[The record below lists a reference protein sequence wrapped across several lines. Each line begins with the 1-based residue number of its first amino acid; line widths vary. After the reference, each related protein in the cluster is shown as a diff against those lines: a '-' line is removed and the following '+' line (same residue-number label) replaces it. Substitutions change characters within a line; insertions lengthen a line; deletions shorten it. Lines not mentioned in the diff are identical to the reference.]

1 MTDTIAS
8 LDAARARGLGQQEA
22 WPDPD
27 WSILQDAMPAAPPL
41 PAAAFGNAADYLKRA
56 ARGANVAPDYPA
68 AMLLAA
74 VGALAGKL
82 YSVRVASD
90 WFEPLALWSV
100 MVGPPSSGKTPA
112 GKPIRKHLAKLQF
125 EVTDR
130 HRIECERELAHAES
144 DKAAPSELERL
155 RQKIDQPPRFIVNDS
170 TSEALARIEAR
181 SPRGLLVER
190 DELAGLIEGLER
202 YSAGVDRAFYL
213 EGWNDGP
220 FTLDRVKAGT
230 ITIPDHCLSIAG
242 GIQPDRLRSLLTHT
256 GDDDGFCARL
266 LIFWPD
272 ALPAGPIPNGADH
285 TAMQRALD
293 RIAGLP
299 SPQVFSRHVLKLSAD
314 GYGALNEWYQREHAA
329 RKSVTGKR
337 GSAFGKLPG
346 YTARLAG
353 CLHLLNW
360 AFDEK
365 ETLPSEIEHTHILAA
380 LILIETY
387 FVPQIERAY
396 HGADRTPEEQTA
408 GAILSE
414 AARRRN
420 PVVNLRMARREWSL
434 PGARSKEATTVF
446 KAAGEL
452 LTESGWFRKSP
463 RQGGAS
469 DFAVNPA
476 LFGERPQ

>member
-1 MTDTIAS
+1 MTDTIAN
-8 LDAARARGLGQQEA
+8 LDAARAKGLGQQEA

-27 WSILQDAMPAAPPL
+27 WSILQDAMPAAPTL
-41 PAAAFGNAADYLKRA
+41 PIETFGIAADYLKRA
-56 ARGANVAPDYPA
+56 AHGANVAPDYPA
-68 AMLLAA
+68 AMLFAA
-74 VGALAGKL
+74 AGALVGKL

-90 WFEPLALWSV
+90 WFEPLSLWSV

-112 GKPIRKHLAKLQF
+112 GKPIRKHLHKLQLAF
-125 EVTDR
+125 AER
-130 HRIECERELAHAES
+130 HRLECERELAHAEA
-144 DKAAPSELERL
+144 DNVPAYELERL
-155 RQKIDQPPRFIVNDS
+155 RHKIDQPPRFIVNDS

-230 ITIPDHCLSIAG
+230 ITIPDHCLSITG
-242 GIQPDRLRSLLTHT
+242 GIQPDRFRSLLTHT

-272 ALPAGPIPNGADH
+272 ALPPGPIPNGADH
-285 TAMQRALD
+285 AALHRALN
-293 RIAGLP
+293 RISGLP
-299 SPQVFSRHVLKLSAD
+299 AVEPTSRHILKISAD
-314 GYGALNEWYQREHAA
+314 GYSALNEWFQTEHAA
-329 RKSVTGKR
+329 RKQVTGKR

-346 YTARLAG
+346 YAARIAG
-353 CLHLLNW
+353 CQHLLDW
-360 AFDEK
+360 AFGYG
-365 ETLPSEIEHTHILAA
+365 ETLPDEIEKTHILAA
-380 LILIETY
+380 LVLIETY

-396 HGADRTPEEQTA
+396 HGADRSPEEQIA
-408 GAILSE
+408 GALLHE
-414 AARRRN
+414 AARRK
-420 PVVNLRMARREWSL
+420 VQLVNLRTARREWGL
-434 PGARSKEATTVF
+434 AGARSKEATTIF
-446 KAAGEL
+446 KGAGEL
-452 LTESGWFRKSP
+452 LIDSSWFRKSP

-476 LFGERPQ
+476 LFGERSQ

>member
-27 WSILQDAMPAAPPL
+27 WSILQDALPAAPALPL
-41 PAAAFGNAADYLKRA
+41 AAFGNAADYLKRA

-74 VGALAGKL
+74 VGALVGKI

-100 MVGPPSSGKTPA
+100 MVGPPGSGKTPA
-112 GKPIRKHLAKLQF
+112 GKPVRKHLHKLQLAVA
-125 EVTDR
+125 EQ
-130 HRIECERELAHAES
+130 HRIECERDLTLAEA
-144 DKAAPSELERL
+144 DKAPASELERL
-155 RQKIDQPPRFIVNDS
+155 RQKIDQPPRYIVNDS

-213 EGWNDGP
+213 EAWNDGP

-230 ITIPDHCLSIAG
+230 ITIPDHCLSITG
-242 GIQPDRLRSLLTHT
+242 GLQPDRFRSLLTHT

-285 TAMQRALD
+285 NLLQRALD
-293 RIAGLP
+293 RISCLP
-299 SPQVFSRHVLKLSAD
+299 TPRSSGRHILHLSAD
-314 GYGALNEWYQREHAA
+314 GYRALDDWYQSEHAA
-329 RKSVTGKR
+329 RKQVTGKR

-346 YTARLAG
+346 YAARISG
-353 CLHLLNW
+353 YLHVLQW
-360 AFDEK
+360 AFGEA
-365 ETLPSEIEHTHILAA
+365 ERFPGEIENAHVLAA

-396 HGADRTPEEQTA
+396 HGADRSTEEQIA
-408 GAILSE
+408 GGILHE
-414 AARRRN
+414 AARRKS
-420 PVVNLRMARREWSL
+420 PIVNLRTARREWGL
-434 PGARSKEATTVF
+434 PGARSKEATAVF
-446 KAAGEL
+446 KAASEL
-452 LTESGWFRKSP
+452 LMDSGWFRRST

-476 LFGERPQ
+476 LFVRCPT